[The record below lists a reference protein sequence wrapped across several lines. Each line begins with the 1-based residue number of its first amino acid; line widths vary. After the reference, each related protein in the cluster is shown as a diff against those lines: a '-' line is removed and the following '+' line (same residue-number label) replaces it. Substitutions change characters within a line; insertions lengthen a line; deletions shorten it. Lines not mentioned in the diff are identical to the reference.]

1 MLFVDDFVRLCT
13 EAVSVTDL
21 MFTTRKFCIKLYIV
35 NLNARDNSYE
45 T

>member
-21 MFTTRKFCIKLYIV
+21 MFTTRKFYIKSYFV
-35 NLNARDNSYE
+35 NLDARGSSFE